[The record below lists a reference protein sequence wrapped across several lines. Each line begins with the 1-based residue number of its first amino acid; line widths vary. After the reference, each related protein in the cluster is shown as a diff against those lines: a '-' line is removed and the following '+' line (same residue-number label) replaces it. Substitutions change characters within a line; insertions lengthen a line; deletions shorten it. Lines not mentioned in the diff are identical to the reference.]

1 VPVQGFCDF
10 LRIFTSIGDIF
21 QTMTIFTALCRP
33 SFLLASA
40 AALCSVQASAQTA
53 PSAQLGV
60 SQEVSV
66 PLTLQDLVST
76 VLTHNPALLAARQ
89 ARTTASAAVR
99 TAGALPNPKLEYQ
112 DGSNTARLPS
122 TMAGRVQGL
131 GISQFIEN
139 SAVRQARLEGAQ
151 ALETGAIHHIAVTRN
166 ELVAQIHLRA
176 YEVLLRRAEA
186 AAATEALTLLEQVRE
201 RVRLRVESGEA
212 ARYEIIK
219 ADAEIIGARQRL
231 QNATLQAEQ
240 SMLSLN
246 RLAAGRLPARWSLE
260 ANLNETPALPTL
272 AQLQAQALADNPEL
286 KAIQADL
293 RKAQAQL
300 DAARASRWPGLELRY
315 QQNQEP
321 EVQHNTLG
329 LSVQVPLFDRREG
342 PMAEA
347 ASELERQR
355 GRLTGREL
363 ELQQQVL
370 QAWKSLEMAR
380 LKVEALS
387 QGAVRESESAL
398 RVAQAAYRFGERGI
412 LDVLDAQR
420 VLRSVRADLLV
431 ASYEQQ
437 AARIELEFLAGRYA
451 APQ

>member
-1 VPVQGFCDF
+1 
-10 LRIFTSIGDIF
+10 
-21 QTMTIFTALCRP
+21 
-33 SFLLASA
+33 
-40 AALCSVQASAQTA
+40 
-53 PSAQLGV
+53 
-60 SQEVSV
+60 
-66 PLTLQDLVST
+66 
-76 VLTHNPALLAARQ
+76 
-89 ARTTASAAVR
+89 
-99 TAGALPNPKLEYQ
+99 
-112 DGSNTARLPS
+112 
-122 TMAGRVQGL
+122 MAGRVQGL

-151 ALETGAIHHIAVTRN
+151 AQETVATHHIAVTRN

-219 ADAEIIGARQRL
+219 ADAEIINARQRL

-246 RLAAGRLPARWSLE
+246 RLAAGRLPARWSLD
-260 ANLNETPALPTL
+260 AKLNEPPALPSL
-272 AQLQAQALADNPEL
+272 AQLQTQALADNPEL
-286 KAIQADL
+286 KVIQADVV
-293 RKAQAQL
+293 KAQAQL
-300 DAARASRWPGLELRY
+300 DASRASRWPGLELRY
-315 QQNQEP
+315 QQSQDP
-321 EVQHNTLG
+321 EVHHNTLG
-329 LSVQVPLFDRREG
+329 VTVQVPLFDRREG

-355 GRLTGREL
+355 GRLTGRQL